1 MTINLQRLDSQLM
14 LDEGLRLTPYRD
26 KFGNLTTGVG
36 RNLDANPFTPAEIA
50 YIGHDGRTLPL
61 TYDQAI
67 FLLHDD
73 ESKVFAVLTHQTPW
87 WANLG
92 DVRGRVMVD
101 LCFNMGWGKLAEFHH
116 FLTDMEA
123 NDFADAGHDLV
134 YSEWYNQVGNR
145 GPRLVGMVTTGEDYT
160 A

>member
-1 MTINLQRLDSQLM
+1 MINLPRLDSQLM
-14 LDEGLRLTPYRD
+14 LDEGVRLSPYRD
-26 KFGNLTTGVG
+26 QFGNLTTGVG

-50 YIGHDGRTLPL
+50 YIGHNGRTIPI

-73 ESKVFAVLTHQTPW
+73 ESKVFKTLTAECGW
-87 WANLG
+87 WPALD
-92 DVRGRVMVD
+92 DVRARVMVD
-101 LCFNMGWGKLAEFHH
+101 LCFNMGWTKLSGFHT
-116 FLTDMEA
+116 FLSLMASSSFEQ
-123 NDFADAGHDLV
+123 AGSDLQGTA
-134 YSEWYNQVGNR
+134 WYGQVGNR